1 VVLLYDDDCGFCV
14 WTVAY
19 LLRRDHA
26 RALRPL
32 AIQSAEGAE
41 LLGDLDER
49 ERLRSWHA
57 VAPDG
62 TRSSGGDAFVPI
74 LGVLP
79 RLSAAAAL
87 MRRVPPSLRRFGYDL
102 VARNRTPLS
111 RFVPQRSKRRAR
123 ADLERRL
130 AGEVELHGSRVG
142 EVP

>member
-14 WTVAY
+14 WMLAHV
-19 LLRRDHA
+19 LRRDDA

-32 AIQSAEGAE
+32 PIQSAEGAE
-41 LLGDLDER
+41 LLSDLGER

-62 TRSSGGDAFVPI
+62 SRSSGGDAFVPI
-74 LGVLP
+74 LGAVP
-79 RLSAAAAL
+79 RLSAPAAV
-87 MRRVPPSLRRFGYDL
+87 MRRLPASLRRFGYDV
-102 VARNRTPLS
+102 VARNRIPIS

-123 ADLERRL
+123 ADLEARL
-130 AGEVELHGSRVG
+130 GEVELDGGRVG